1 MDTVCIETSIASY
14 ATAWPSRDIQIAALQ
29 QQARDWWSVER
40 PKFDLVTSQLT
51 LDEAAAG
58 DGEAATERLRLL
70 SGLPLLDINSDVQA
84 LAALLLASHMMPQKA
99 AADALH
105 VATAAPGGVKYLLTL
120 NCKHIANAHELPR
133 VYELL
138 EREGLGGTLEGL
150 VARLQKEQQVSGR
163 TIRETR
169 RTTRSTGVAVG
180 AGFDVDASL
189 PQPG

>member
-1 MDTVCIETSIASY
+1 MDTVYIETSIVSY
-14 ATAWPSRDIQIAALQ
+14 AESIAEPRLQIAALQ

-99 AADALH
+99 ADDALH
-105 VATAAPGGVKYLLTL
+105 VATAAPGGVNYLLTL

-133 VYELL
+133 VDELL
-138 EREGLGGTLEGL
+138 EREGLGGML
-150 VARLQKEQQVSGR
+150 VCTPAEVLG
-163 TIRETR
+163 
-169 RTTRSTGVAVG
+169 GN
-180 AGFDVDASL
+180 
-189 PQPG
+189 

>member
-1 MDTVCIETSIASY
+1 MDTVYIETSIVSY
-14 ATAWPSRDIQIAALQ
+14 ATARPSRDIQIAALQ

-84 LAALLLASHMMPQKA
+84 LAELLLASHMMPQKA
-99 AADALH
+99 
-105 VATAAPGGVKYLLTL
+105 
-120 NCKHIANAHELPR
+120 R

-138 EREGLGGTLEGL
+138 EREGLGGML
-150 VARLQKEQQVSGR
+150 VCTPAEFLG
-163 TIRETR
+163 
-169 RTTRSTGVAVG
+169 GN
-180 AGFDVDASL
+180 
-189 PQPG
+189 